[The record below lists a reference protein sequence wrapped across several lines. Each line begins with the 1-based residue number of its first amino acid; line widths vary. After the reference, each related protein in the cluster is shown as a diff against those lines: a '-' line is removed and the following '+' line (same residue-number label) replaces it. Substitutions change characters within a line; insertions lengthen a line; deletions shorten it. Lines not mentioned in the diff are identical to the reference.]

1 MATLHACRRFEAIQ
15 NRRLEIGGRKLILSS
30 DHHAERDGYLA
41 RLPSLRDS
49 KIDVKE
55 A

>member
-30 DHHAERDGYLA
+30 DHHAERDGYFDTPAVTL
-41 RLPSLRDS
+41 RLRTS
-49 KIDVKE
+49 
-55 A
+55 